1 MKVLGNELPS
11 PPRWWYALVMSW
23 QAVKI
28 TDRKRA
34 TLQRALVLLLLDVLL
49 LDVGLCPRKDHIC
62 PEGVSE
68 VFTRTT
74 HTRRKRKRRRS
85 IYSMNS
91 YLL

>member
-1 MKVLGNELPS
+1 MPSGLFGALRDKCRVNWHRDCCRQLTLLAAHTSQVLEAIS
-11 PPRWWYALVMSW
+11 RWYALVMSW

-62 PEGVSE
+62 EGCE
-68 VFTRTT
+68 
-74 HTRRKRKRRRS
+74 
-85 IYSMNS
+85 
-91 YLL
+91 